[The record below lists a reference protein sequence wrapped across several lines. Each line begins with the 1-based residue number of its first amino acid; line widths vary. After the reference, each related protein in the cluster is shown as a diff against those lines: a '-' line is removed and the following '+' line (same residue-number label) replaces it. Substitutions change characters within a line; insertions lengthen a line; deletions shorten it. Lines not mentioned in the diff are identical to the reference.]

1 MTVLDISPFLLL
13 FTAIVFL
20 ALLFYLNKTL
30 YQPLIEFMTNREHVI
45 EKDKHNAT
53 KNAEDVQVYENEA
66 REIILDAKAQAAKER
81 AEILEE
87 AKAKIQTQINQ
98 RKSELEEEYQLFLK
112 NMQDEKTELK
122 NGLLAQ
128 IPLFREGIKAKL
140 NQL

>member
-1 MTVLDISPFLLL
+1 MLDISPFLLL